1 MGIDVTPVKIKKNPP
16 QKIIH
21 PIPAQTGIG
30 SEEDSLLSVYF
41 LRPEAKIKD
50 MNKMFKSDKH
60 VLRFSCKLISS
71 LAEDEERKFVISVYA
86 RDETIMVYELADKNS
101 GRIPCKFM
109 ERKKH
114 KNPFTKKYY
123 AEKDF
128 TIGST
133 IYLNTFIFKLIES
146 DEYTKKYMRDNPDVF
161 TDSDMQ
167 AILNR
172 VRLVGNKSG
181 NYEEFLVQVLK
192 FVDPNNE
199 EFVSKESVAEGLKKY
214 FFVFVLVKCFLRIF
228 LN

>member
-16 QKIIH
+16 QKVIH
-21 PIPAQTGIG
+21 PIPSHTGIG

-41 LRPEAKIKD
+41 LRPVARIKD

-71 LAEDEERKFVISVYA
+71 VAADEERKFLLSVYV
-86 RDETIMVYELADKNS
+86 RDDTIMVYELADKNS
-101 GRIPCKFM
+101 GRTPCKFM

-123 AEKDF
+123 NEKDF
-128 TIGST
+128 TVGGT
-133 IYLNTFIFKLIES
+133 IYLNSFIFKLIEA
-146 DEYTKKYMRDNPDVF
+146 DEYTKKYMKDNPEIF

-172 VRLVGNKSG
+172 VRLVANKIG
-181 NYEEFLVQVLK
+181 DYENFLVQVVK
-192 FVDPNNE
+192 NIDENNKG
-199 EFVSKESVAEGLKKY
+199 FVSKENIAEGLK
-214 FFVFVLVKCFLRIF
+214 R
-228 LN
+228 

>member
-1 MGIDVTPVKIKKNPP
+1 MGIDMTPVKIKKNPP
-16 QKIIH
+16 QKVIH
-21 PIPAQTGIG
+21 PIPPHNGIG

-41 LRPEAKIKD
+41 LRPVARIKD
-50 MNKMFKSDKH
+50 MNKMFKADKH

-71 LAEDEERKFVISVYA
+71 VAADEERKFLLSVYA
-86 RDETIMVYELADKNS
+86 RDDTIMVYELADKNS

-123 AEKDF
+123 TEKDF
-128 TIGST
+128 AIGST
-133 IYLNTFIFKLIES
+133 IYLNSFIFKLIES
-146 DEYTKKYMRDNPDVF
+146 DEYTKKYMRDNPDIF

-181 NYEEFLVQVLK
+181 NYEEFLVQVIK
-192 FVDPNNE
+192 CVDPNNDG
-199 EFVSKESVAEGLKKY
+199 FVSKENLGEGLKK
-214 FFVFVLVKCFLRIF
+214 
-228 LN
+228 

>member
-16 QKIIH
+16 QKVIH
-21 PIPAQTGIG
+21 PIPAHTGIG

-41 LRPEAKIKD
+41 LRPEARIKD

-60 VLRFSCKLISS
+60 VMRFSCKLISS
-71 LAEDEERKFVISVYA
+71 LAADEERNFLISVYS
-86 RDETIMVYELADKNS
+86 RDDTIMVYELADKNS

-123 AEKDF
+123 TEKDF
-128 TIGST
+128 TVGST
-133 IYLNTFIFKLIES
+133 IYLNSFIFKLCES

-181 NYEEFLVQVLK
+181 NYEEFLVQIVK
-192 FVDPNNE
+192 CVDPNNE
-199 EFVSKESVAEGLKKY
+199 GFVSKEIVAEGLKK
-214 FFVFVLVKCFLRIF
+214 
-228 LN
+228 